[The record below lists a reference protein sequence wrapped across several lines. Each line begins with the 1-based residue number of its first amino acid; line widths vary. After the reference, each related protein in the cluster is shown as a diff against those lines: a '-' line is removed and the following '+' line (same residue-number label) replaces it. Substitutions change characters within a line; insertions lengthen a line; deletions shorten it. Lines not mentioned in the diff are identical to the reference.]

1 MMMDLFGIV
10 RFTQGFEVK
19 FHSLSF
25 LMITTVKQLVVSSTI
40 SEEIIFG
47 VILKRIWLNKDQDN
61 NTILIYIYVNA
72 KYHCLTDWEGMWGHS
87 PSWFWSVRILER
99 VVKQLFRDIVLFNFV
114 SREKPAVCH
123 V

>member
-10 RFTQGFEVK
+10 RFTQGFEVR

-47 VILKRIWLNKDQDN
+47 VMYPKTKMVKQRS
-61 NTILIYIYVNA
+61 IYIYVNA
-72 KYHCLTDWEGMWGHS
+72 KYHCLTDWEGM
-87 PSWFWSVRILER
+87 
-99 VVKQLFRDIVLFNFV
+99 
-114 SREKPAVCH
+114 
-123 V
+123 